1 MSSFTKNIK
10 NFLKTLSY
18 DKVGEFFIMND
29 EILKKVEKKT
39 KVKKQ
44 TIIDLARK
52 LSNGNMKDE
61 ATINEVIDTL
71 ALATGKKVTPE
82 TKSKIINTIKD
93 DKVPGNVDKM
103 F

>member
-1 MSSFTKNIK
+1 M
-10 NFLKTLSY
+10 TLILFY
-18 DKVGEFFIMND
+18 RRVFIMND

-61 ATINEVIDTL
+61 GTLNEVIDTL
-71 ALATGKKVTPE
+71 AKATGKNVSQE
-82 TKSKIINTIKD
+82 TKDKIIKTIKD
-93 DKVPGNVDKM
+93 DKVPTNVDKM

>member
-1 MSSFTKNIK
+1 
-10 NFLKTLSY
+10 
-18 DKVGEFFIMND
+18 MNE

-44 TIIDLARK
+44 TIMELAEK

-71 ALATGKKVTPE
+71 AQATGKKVAPE
-82 TKSKIINTIKD
+82 TKEKIIKTIKE
-93 DKVPGNVDKM
+93 DKVPNNVDKM

>member
-1 MSSFTKNIK
+1 
-10 NFLKTLSY
+10 
-18 DKVGEFFIMND
+18 MND

-52 LSNGNMKDE
+52 LSSGNMKDE
-61 ATINEVIDTL
+61 GTLNEVIDTL
-71 ALATGKKVTPE
+71 AAATGKNVSAE
-82 TKSKIINTIKD
+82 TKDKIIKTIKD
-93 DKVPGNVDKM
+93 DKVPNNVDKM

>member
-1 MSSFTKNIK
+1 M
-10 NFLKTLSY
+10 TLILFY
-18 DKVGEFFIMND
+18 RRVFIMND

-52 LSNGNMKDE
+52 LSSGNMKDE
-61 ATINEVIDTL
+61 GTLNEVIDTL
-71 ALATGKKVTPE
+71 AKATGKNVSQE
-82 TKSKIINTIKD
+82 TKDKIIKTIKD
-93 DKVPGNVDKM
+93 DKVPTNVDKM

>member
-1 MSSFTKNIK
+1 
-10 NFLKTLSY
+10 
-18 DKVGEFFIMND
+18 MND

-52 LSNGNMKDE
+52 LSSGDMKDE
-61 ATINEVIDTL
+61 GTLNDVIDTL
-71 ALATGKKVTPE
+71 SQATGKKVSPE
-82 TKSKIINTIKD
+82 MKDKIIKTIKD
-93 DKVPGNVDKM
+93 DKVPSNVDKM

>member
-1 MSSFTKNIK
+1 M
-10 NFLKTLSY
+10 
-18 DKVGEFFIMND
+18 MNE

-44 TIIDLARK
+44 TIMELAEK

-71 ALATGKKVTPE
+71 AQATGKKVAPE
-82 TKSKIINTIKD
+82 TKEKIIKTIKE
-93 DKVPGNVDKM
+93 DKVPNNVDKM

>member
-1 MSSFTKNIK
+1 
-10 NFLKTLSY
+10 
-18 DKVGEFFIMND
+18 MND

-52 LSNGNMKDE
+52 LSSGNMKDE
-61 ATINEVIDTL
+61 GTLNEVIDTL
-71 ALATGKKVTPE
+71 AKATGKNVSQE
-82 TKSKIINTIKD
+82 TKDKIIKTIKD
-93 DKVPGNVDKM
+93 DKVPTNVDKM

>member
-1 MSSFTKNIK
+1 
-10 NFLKTLSY
+10 
-18 DKVGEFFIMND
+18 MND

-44 TIIDLARK
+44 TIMELAQK

-71 ALATGKKVTPE
+71 AAATGKKVSPE
-82 TKSKIINTIKD
+82 TKEKIIKTIKD
-93 DKVPGNVDKM
+93 DKVPNNVDKM

>member
-1 MSSFTKNIK
+1 
-10 NFLKTLSY
+10 
-18 DKVGEFFIMND
+18 MND

-61 ATINEVIDTL
+61 NTLNEVIDTL
-71 ALATGKKVTPE
+71 AQAAGKNVAPE
-82 TKSKIINTIKD
+82 TKEKIIKTIKD
-93 DKVPGNVDKM
+93 DKVPNNVDKM

>member
-1 MSSFTKNIK
+1 
-10 NFLKTLSY
+10 
-18 DKVGEFFIMND
+18 MND
-29 EILKKVEKKT
+29 EILKKVEKRT

-71 ALATGKKVTPE
+71 AKATGKNVSDE
-82 TKSKIINTIKD
+82 TKSKIIKTIQD
-93 DKVPGNVDKM
+93 DKVPDNVDKM

>member
-1 MSSFTKNIK
+1 
-10 NFLKTLSY
+10 
-18 DKVGEFFIMND
+18 MND

-61 ATINEVIDTL
+61 GTLNEVIDTL
-71 ALATGKKVTPE
+71 AKATGKNVSQE
-82 TKSKIINTIKD
+82 TKDKIIKTIKD
-93 DKVPGNVDKM
+93 DKVPTNVDKM